1 MKNCYQ
7 KNPFARVLFSTTGT
21 ILLGFSMLLLL
32 THCKKEPI
40 RGWEYWL
47 ESPAA
52 PKIVKV
58 TPVLKNCQ
66 PPYPVSFTQE
76 TKNQLGNM
84 RYHWNFGDGSA
95 SSDQNPVHIYQEE
108 GLYTITLIVSNEIG
122 ADTLAFKVPGLDQS
136 SVPVES
142 RFSYSHYNNN
152 NFAPAKI
159 FFSNES
165 TGANQFYWH
174 FGDGEESSNESP
186 EHVFD
191 SPGTY
196 TVNLKGECTSGESE
210 EYVQQIFI
218 NPAPQRVFIDSLNL
232 MLPSNY
238 STNGIYV
245 EIYHNTTYVGRTLVS
260 SSGSFPLKFRRPQDF
275 VYGTYFDFVQFTA
288 NETFRFVV
296 LRDTGSQYPELLDE
310 FMLSTVDIKNNHY
323 PNAYYSLQTVP
334 AVHDLF
340 IDLYFSY

>member
-1 MKNCYQ
+1 
-7 KNPFARVLFSTTGT
+7 
-21 ILLGFSMLLLL
+21 MLLLL

-52 PKIVKV
+52 PEIVKV
-58 TPVLKNCQ
+58 TPVLKNCE

-76 TKNQLGNM
+76 TNNLLGNI
-84 RYHWNFGDGSA
+84 RYRWSFGDGT
-95 SSDQNPVHIYQEE
+95 SSNDQNPVHIYQTE

-122 ADTLAFKVPGLDQS
+122 ADTLAFTVPGLDQS
-136 SVPVES
+136 SVAVNS
-142 RFSYSHYNNN
+142 KFSYSHFNNN
-152 NFAPAKI
+152 NFAPAKVH
-159 FFSNES
+159 FSNES
-165 TGANQFYWH
+165 SGANQFYWH
-174 FGDGEESSNESP
+174 FGDGGESSNESP

-196 TVNLKGECTSGESE
+196 TVNLKGECTSGESD

-218 NPAPQRVFIDSLNL
+218 SPAPQRVFIDSLNL
-232 MLPSNY
+232 MLPSGY
-238 STNGIYV
+238 SASGIYV
-245 EIYHNTTYVGRTLVS
+245 EMYHNTTYVGRTLIV
-260 SSGSFPLKFRRPQDF
+260 SSGSFPLKFRRPEDF
-275 VYGTYFDFVQFTA
+275 VYGTFFDFVQFTA

-296 LRDTGSQYPELLDE
+296 LRDDGSQYPEFLDE

-334 AVHDLF
+334 VVHDLF